1 MAKVETIL
9 LSSLE
14 KVFADE
20 RPQAAP
26 CQKGTALRN
35 EAFSFQLAYRGKGQI
50 IRPIE
55 VSVESPL
62 ADHIR
67 VYNVGLIPVEYP
79 LTPDHDDNVLRTTPG
94 LYPDLL
100 EPIEEV
106 PPMARVAFPHQWRAL
121 WIAVHNPEG
130 LEPGTYPIYITLK
143 NRDGEIL
150 SEDVFELE
158 ILAAQLPPQKLIHTE
173 WLHTDCIATWY
184 GLEIF
189 SEDYWQMVEKYVQT
203 AVDFGVNMILTPIF
217 TPPLDTDIGGERPT
231 VQLVEVTK
239 EGDQYSFDFTKLD
252 RWIAMCRRCGVEYF
266 EFSHLF
272 TQWGAYHAPKI
283 MAWENG
289 ELKRIFGW
297 DTNARSPEYTGFL
310 DQFLPALVE
319 FIKEHGIADKCYFHV
334 SDEPSIWDLESYGAA
349 SAAVKKHLSDFP
361 VIDSLSNFE
370 FYETGLVE
378 HPIPASDHIEPF
390 LENNVPDLWT
400 YYCSA
405 QHRDVAQR
413 FMAMPSARNRILG
426 VQLYKFQIKG
436 FLHWGFNFY
445 YSQQSVHAID
455 PYRVTDG
462 MYWVPA
468 GDTFVVYPGKEGPLP
483 SLRLFVLREALQDLR
498 ALELLEKAAGRAEVM
513 SILEADLA
521 SPITFKDY
529 PTTAEWLLRIRQ
541 TVNERLKRL
550 YPASEN

>member
-1 MAKVETIL
+1 M
-9 LSSLE
+9 
-14 KVFADE
+14 
-20 RPQAAP
+20 
-26 CQKGTALRN
+26 
-35 EAFSFQLAYRGKGQI
+35 
-50 IRPIE
+50 
-55 VSVESPL
+55 
-62 ADHIR
+62 
-67 VYNVGLIPVEYP
+67 IPVEYP
-79 LTPDHDDNVLRTTPG
+79 VTPEHDDNVLRTAPG

-100 EPIEEV
+100 EPIEDV
-106 PPMARVAFPHQWRAL
+106 PAMGMAAFPHQWRAL
-121 WIAVHNPEG
+121 WVAVHNPTG
-130 LEPGTYPIYITLK
+130 FEPGVYPIRVALR
-143 NRDGEIL
+143 NNDGAVL

-158 ILAAQLPPQKLIHTE
+158 VLPAELPAQKLIHTE
-173 WLHTDCIATWY
+173 WLHTDCIATCY

-189 SEDYWQMVEKYVQT
+189 SEDYWRMVEQYVQM
-203 AVDFGVNMILTPIF
+203 AVDFGINMILTPIF

-239 EGDQYSFDFTKLD
+239 NGDRYSFDFAKLE
-252 RWIAMCRRCGVEYF
+252 RWVAMCRRCGVEYF

-289 ELKRIFGW
+289 ELKKLFGW
-297 DTNARSPEYTGFL
+297 ETNARSPEYTGFL

-319 FIKEHGIADKCYFHV
+319 FIERHGIAERCYFHI

-349 SAAVKKHLSDFP
+349 SAAVKKHLSGFP

-390 LENNVPDLWT
+390 LENNVPDLWA

-426 VQLYKFQIKG
+426 MQLYKFEIKG

-445 YSQQSVHAID
+445 YSQQSVHRVD

-462 MYWVPA
+462 LYWVPA
-468 GDTFVVYPGKEGPLP
+468 GDTFVVYPGNEGPLP
-483 SLRLFVLREALQDLR
+483 RSVCL
-498 ALELLEKAAGRAEVM
+498 
-513 SILEADLA
+513 S
-521 SPITFKDY
+521 
-529 PTTAEWLLRIRQ
+529 
-541 TVNERLKRL
+541 
-550 YPASEN
+550 